1 MVPQTSPHL
10 RILSNRILRLQMMLQ
25 EGDQAK
31 ELSPVRADV
40 TTGAN
45 DRWNHQYDHERT
57 GGFLGIQSLHKK
69 PLRRQVK
76 KENNGK
82 PWRGAYLAAA
92 RKRLKTDLL
101 KKVP

>member
-10 RILSNRILRLQMMLQ
+10 RILSNRILRLQMK

-57 GGFLGIQSLHKK
+57 DLGIQSLHKK